1 MKKII
6 ISLLS
11 ISLLGLANASEQTGE
26 LKSTATMNATC
37 SISTA
42 SINFGVVATPLM
54 MQTANSDMIVKCSN
68 SSAYTI
74 NLAYG
79 GIYGTGSTSDYSF
92 RYRSTVNENGNMYS
106 VITSTGSELGYI
118 NCGTSGHV
126 AFNSSVVANYFGYPS
141 SNTNIW
147 VKDNTHICST
157 DGTLKG
163 TTPNGWVG
171 AYNATGTQP
180 IGGSG
185 YEYGIMN
192 GVSRGDKLAY
202 SISVP
207 TDSNKVWNTG
217 SNSYKATGN
226 GDIQTIPM
234 NAKIV
239 PDKSGSKYPAPDMYS
254 DTVTA
259 IISY

>member
-6 ISLLS
+6 ISLFSLS
-11 ISLLGLANASEQTGE
+11 LFGFANASELTSE

-37 SISTA
+37 SIATD
-42 SINFGVVATPLM
+42 SINFGVVASPLM
-54 MQTANSDMIVKCSN
+54 AQTASSDMTVKCNN
-68 SSAYTI
+68 SLPYTI

-92 RYRSTVNENGNMYS
+92 KYKSTPNDNGNLYS
-106 VITSTGSELGYI
+106 VITSSGSELGYI

-126 AFNSSVVANYFGYPS
+126 AFNSSVIATYFGYPAT
-141 SNTNIW
+141 NTNIW
-147 VKDNTHICST
+147 IKDNTHICST

-180 IGGSG
+180 IGGAG
-185 YEYGIMN
+185 YSYGIMN

-202 SISVP
+202 SINVP
-207 TDSNKVWNTG
+207 GDSNKVWNTG
-217 SNSYKATGN
+217 VNSYKATGN
-226 GDIQTIPM
+226 GEIQTIPM

-239 PDKSGSKYPAPDMYS
+239 PDKSGSKYPAPDMYL